1 MFQIASYSIILT
13 LLMSTVAA
21 ATPVN
26 KQCLNDLNELPSFIL
41 ENDAGGK
48 FLYKKKGKEYFEHLL
63 EQARVDA
70 TASTDNKTCN
80 NAITTYLKGWRNE
93 HLYIKDTQTSVAGTS
108 VSRIPTV
115 AVLSD
120 QTVLLTLP
128 SFSPE
133 YREAVLELL
142 KNNRQALISHRNWI
156 IDVRM
161 NGGGDDTTYL
171 PILSWLME
179 NERLDIGTELL
190 VTPANI
196 DGQLKACRETDLACK
211 ESLNAAVVRM
221 RAAESGSF
229 IVRDPKF
236 PEGLRYT
243 RQTELEPQ
251 RPNKVAVLMGKKC
264 GSSCEQ
270 FLLAVRQS
278 YQVKLIG
285 QPSAGGLDYSNLRR
299 HDLSSGQ
306 RYLQYAISR
315 TQRLPHMSVDA
326 AGVMPDIYLPPA
338 KDGVSPS
345 MEVERVKRWL
355 EGGSL
360 STD

>member
-1 MFQIASYSIILT
+1 MFQKVLYGFMLIIP
-13 LLMSTVAA
+13 MSTAVAA
-21 ATPVN
+21 VPN
-26 KQCLNDLNELPSFIL
+26 NEQCLKDLNELPAFIL

-48 FLYKKKGKEYFEHLL
+48 FLYEKKGKEYFDRLL
-63 EQARVDA
+63 DLARVEA
-70 TASTDNKTCN
+70 AASTDNKTCN
-80 NAITTYLKGWRNE
+80 KTITSYLKGWRNE
-93 HLYIKDTQTSVAGTS
+93 HLYVKETVSSGSGTS
-108 VSRIPTV
+108 VSRTPTFV
-115 AVLSD
+115 ELSNH
-120 QTVLLTLP
+120 TVMLTLP

-133 YREAVLELL
+133 YREAVLHLL
-142 KNNRQALISHRNWI
+142 KSNRQALISHPNWI
-156 IDVRM
+156 IDVRQ
-161 NGGGDDTTYL
+161 NGGGSDSTYT
-171 PILSWLME
+171 PILPWLME
-179 NERLDIGTELL
+179 NERLDIGGELL

-196 DGQLKACRETDLACK
+196 EGQLKACGETDLACK

-221 RAAESGSF
+221 RAVEPGSF
-229 IVRDPKF
+229 IIQNPKF
-236 PEGLRYT
+236 ADGLRYT

-251 RPNKVAVLMGKKC
+251 RPSKVAVLMGKKC

-278 YQVKLIG
+278 YHVKLIG

-338 KDGVSPS
+338 KDGAALEQ
-345 MEVERVKRWL
+345 EVERVRRWL

-360 STD
+360 RAD

>member
-1 MFQIASYSIILT
+1 MLQKMLYGFMLIMP
-13 LLMSTVAA
+13 MSTAVAA
-21 ATPVN
+21 VPN
-26 KQCLNDLNELPSFIL
+26 NEQCLKDLNELPSFIL

-48 FLYKKKGKEYFEHLL
+48 FLYEKKGKGYFEHLL
-63 EQARVDA
+63 ELARVDA
-70 TASTDNKTCN
+70 AASTDNKTCN
-80 NAITTYLKGWRNE
+80 KAIASYLKGWRNE
-93 HLYIKDTQTSVAGTS
+93 HLYIKESLPSGVGTS
-108 VSRIPTV
+108 VSRTPTF

-120 QTVLLTLP
+120 QTVMLTLP

-142 KNNRQALISHRNWI
+142 KSNRQALISHPNWI

-179 NERLDIGTELL
+179 NERLDIGIELL
-190 VTPANI
+190 VTPTNI
-196 DGQLKACRETDLACK
+196 DGQLKACSETDLVCK
-211 ESLNAAVVRM
+211 ESLNATVVRM
-221 RAAESGSF
+221 RAAEPGSF
-229 IVRDPKF
+229 IVRNPKF
-236 PEGLRYT
+236 PDGLRYT

-338 KDGVSPS
+338 KEGVSPS
-345 MEVERVKRWL
+345 MEAERVKRWL

-360 STD
+360 RAD